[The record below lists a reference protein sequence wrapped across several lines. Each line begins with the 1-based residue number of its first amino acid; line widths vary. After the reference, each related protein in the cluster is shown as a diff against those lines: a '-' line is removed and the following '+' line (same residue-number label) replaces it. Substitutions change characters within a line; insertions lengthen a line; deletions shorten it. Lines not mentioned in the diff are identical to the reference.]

1 MDHKKA
7 LVALH
12 QNISQVVFGKSDA
25 VTLALICLIAEGH
38 LLIEDMPGLGK
49 TVLARALAQSISGQ
63 FRRLQCTPDLLPGD
77 VTGVSIFNQLSRQFE
92 FTPGPVFCNILLAD
106 EINRAPPRAQSSL
119 LEAMAEYQ
127 VTVDG
132 VSHALPEV
140 FMVIATQNP
149 VELHGTYP
157 LPEAQLD
164 RFLMRV
170 RMGYPDTAAEMKML
184 RSQQESHPLARL
196 QPVMNVADIRAIQQ
210 RVRTIAVADKVAEY
224 AIGLAQESRRHPAL
238 VAGVSP
244 RGVLALTRA
253 SQALAFIKGLEYVT
267 PQMVKY
273 LAPHVLAHRVI
284 TRDGGQGEGAG
295 EKAIQDVSSR
305 VAVPV

>member
-1 MDHKKA
+1 MDAKKT

-25 VTLALICLIAEGH
+25 VTLAVICLIAEGH

-49 TVLARALAQSISGQ
+49 TVLARALAQSISGD
-63 FRRLQCTPDLLPGD
+63 FHRLQCTPDLLPTD
-77 VTGVSIFNQLSRQFE
+77 VTGVSIFNPQSRQFE
-92 FTPGPVFCNILLAD
+92 FSPGPVFTNILLAD

-119 LEAMAEYQ
+119 LECMAEHQ

-132 VSHALPEV
+132 TSHALPGV
-140 FMVIATQNP
+140 FMVVATQNP
-149 VELHGTYP
+149 VEMHGTYP

-164 RFLMRV
+164 RFLMRL
-170 RMGYPDTAAEMKML
+170 RMGYPDAAAEMKML
-184 RSQQESHPLARL
+184 RSQQDGHPLERL
-196 QPVMNVADIRAIQQ
+196 QPVTTVEEVSQIQKLVRA
-210 RVRTIAVADKVAEY
+210 VTVADKVAEY

-238 VAGVSP
+238 AAGISP

-253 SQALAFIKGLEYVT
+253 AQALAFIKGLDYVT
-267 PQMVKY
+267 PHMVKY

-284 TRDGGQGEGAG
+284 MRDGGQADGAG
-295 EKAIQDVSSR
+295 ERAIQDVSSR
-305 VAVPV
+305 VTVPV

>member
-132 VSHALPEV
+132 VSHVLPEV

-244 RGVLALTRA
+244 RGVLALIRA
-253 SQALAFIKGLEYVT
+253 AQALAFIKGQEYVT

-284 TRDGGQGEGAG
+284 TRDGGQGEGTG
-295 EKAIQDVSSR
+295 EKAIHDVRSR